1 MSEMNLG
8 EMARKIKAV
17 VLDAD
22 GVFFTGRVFVDPKR
36 GEVLKE
42 RSHIDGQGISLLRA
56 ANIRIAFVSG
66 GTPGF
71 VEMIGDKLNALPSV
85 KEGKWPPV
93 EIFSGPQGKA
103 KVESVDQWLKKV
115 DLSWPECAYM
125 GDDLSDYQILQKVGL
140 AAAPQQAED
149 VIKKIV
155 HYIAP
160 RRGGDGAIRDL
171 ANLSL
176 DAQGIDVM
184 KLSLRSEEH

>member
-22 GVFFTGRVFVDPKR
+22 GFFFTGRVFVDPKR

-103 KVESVDQWLKKV
+103 KVESVD
-115 DLSWPECAYM
+115 
-125 GDDLSDYQILQKVGL
+125 
-140 AAAPQQAED
+140 
-149 VIKKIV
+149 
-155 HYIAP
+155 
-160 RRGGDGAIRDL
+160 
-171 ANLSL
+171 
-176 DAQGIDVM
+176 
-184 KLSLRSEEH
+184 

>member
-171 ANLSL
+171 ANLIL

-184 KLSLRSEEH
+184 KLSLR